1 MQFTLLA
8 TSRSL
13 KEGVAI
19 FDLTSISMAGLYFRI
34 FIKTKVLGTY
44 IPAKAVMFI

>member
-19 FDLTSISMAGLYFRI
+19 FDLTSLWLVFI
-34 FIKTKVLGTY
+34 FVYL
-44 IPAKAVMFI
+44 

>member
-19 FDLTSISMAGLYFRI
+19 FDLTPLWLVFI
-34 FIKTKVLGTY
+34 FVFL
-44 IPAKAVMFI
+44 